1 MEEKNQVIS
10 SIIINKKIYLE
21 SIIFDELNY
30 LNFDLQ
36 HLGTNF
42 IKDCIYKAYISQ
54 NRYINFKKEVFPYI
68 INEYHTNYSNIK
80 FNIYYAINYSYYE
93 SSEELLSE
101 YFNKKFTSKPVLKD
115 IVYGVVDHIN
125 KKAEGNP

>member
-1 MEEKNQVIS
+1 MEEKNQVIYE
-10 SIIINKKIYLE
+10 IKINQRNHLE
-21 SIIFDELNY
+21 SIILKELQY
-30 LNFDLQ
+30 LNFNAH
-36 HLGTNF
+36 HLGTIF
-42 IKDCIYKAYISQ
+42 IKESIYKAYLKQ
-54 NRYINFKKEVFPYI
+54 NKRINFKKEVIPYI

-115 IVYGVVDHIN
+115 IVYGVINHIN
-125 KKAEGNP
+125 KKSEGHP